1 MYYRNWN
8 GIKQISQNSEGKTHK
23 KRSSDKKSEKARVA
37 VGISEGK
44 FKALVWGQCEL
55 IMSDYNKFDS
65 LCIKVSFI
73 R

>member
-1 MYYRNWN
+1 MIFRQEEER
-8 GIKQISQNSEGKTHK
+8 KL
-23 KRSSDKKSEKARVA
+23 AVA